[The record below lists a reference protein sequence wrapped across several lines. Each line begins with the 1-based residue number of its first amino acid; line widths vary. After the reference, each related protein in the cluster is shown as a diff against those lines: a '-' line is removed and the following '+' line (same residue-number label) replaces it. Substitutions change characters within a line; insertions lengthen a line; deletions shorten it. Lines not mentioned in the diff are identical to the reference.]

1 MKEREREREHSE
13 RALLS
18 KQSANDIEEIALLMR
33 VRRFFQCCRHKM
45 SASAPFQKQKASD
58 DQTSAINKSRTPHLL
73 SLYLLLLFLEDEEK
87 NRDLYVY
94 KYIKVECALFFCLMW
109 GSKLWQQTT
118 SLDFFFSWNGPT
130 YIHTLKHKK
139 MEGSCKKRLFTKKL
153 SAKKLFRDSQYFI
166 GENRGRLVWKLRG
179 KSTFDAI

>member
-33 VRRFFQCCRHKM
+33 GRRFFQWCCRHKM

-58 DQTSAINKSRTPHLL
+58 DQTSAINKNRTPHLL

-87 NRDLYVY
+87 NRD
-94 KYIKVECALFFCLMW
+94 
-109 GSKLWQQTT
+109 
-118 SLDFFFSWNGPT
+118 SL
-130 YIHTLKHKK
+130 
-139 MEGSCKKRLFTKKL
+139 R
-153 SAKKLFRDSQYFI
+153 
-166 GENRGRLVWKLRG
+166 V
-179 KSTFDAI
+179 